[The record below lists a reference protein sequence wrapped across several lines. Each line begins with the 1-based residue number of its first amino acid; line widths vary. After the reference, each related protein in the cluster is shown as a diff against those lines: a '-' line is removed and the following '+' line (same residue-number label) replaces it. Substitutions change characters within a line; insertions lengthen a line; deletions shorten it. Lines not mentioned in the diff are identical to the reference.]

1 MNEPTE
7 QPRTSVEKVL
17 DLLEEINNA
26 TPDELA
32 QLLPGG
38 LPPGLVKMALAA
50 VVQSIPEDPARLDA
64 QLHGIATRLLLLR
77 SDGAVAPV
85 LTPATPAEL
94 AAPIP
99 AEHESEDYPES

>member
-1 MNEPTE
+1 VNEPTE

-26 TPDELA
+26 TPEELA

-50 VVQSIPEDPARLDA
+50 VVQSIPDDPAKLDA
-64 QLHGIATRLLLLR
+64 QLHGIATRLLMLR
-77 SDGAVAPV
+77 SDDAPES
-85 LTPATPAEL
+85 ATHAQL
-94 AAPIP
+94 AAAADVPPGATISTSTEP
-99 AEHESEDYPES
+99 